1 MKRSREYKEAND
13 KVTEMK
19 TLSSVHTKMVQEG
32 FTHNFKV
39 IAQGLQEEGSGK
51 TYSPEEVQVVNFYR
65 FEGESDPGD
74 NAILYV
80 IRTAD
85 GTQGTLIDAY
95 GMYADEKVNV
105 FMQQVENISKKTD
118 KK

>member
-1 MKRSREYKEAND
+1 MKRSREYKNAND

-19 TLSSVHTKMVQEG
+19 TLSSVHTKMMQEG
-32 FTHNFKV
+32 YTHNFKV
-39 IAQGLQEEGSGK
+39 TGQGLQLEGAEK
-51 TYSPEEVQVVNFYR
+51 TYSPEEVEVVNFYR

-80 IRTAD
+80 IRTSD

-95 GMYADEKVNV
+95 GMYADEKTNA
-105 FMQQVENISKKTD
+105 FMQQVESIRKKTD
-118 KK
+118 K